1 MQYATAN
8 LEVRGRCRPSACSQC
23 VGDGDVRT
31 VHYVT
36 ESTPPPRFSRARLR
50 TITRRLNP
58 HDSLSGWI
66 FSSARSFMVSFVA
79 LSVTFRVLPGEQVT
93 RGAVSVAALAMVVL
107 LLGAVIQ
114 PPIARLTALTG
125 WVGLAIAGLLT
136 QAVVLGIALAVVP
149 TVQPFRFSEVFVA
162 AWASA
167 VVAALVNW
175 LFDSST
181 EEVFFSQVLG
191 QAIRTARRH
200 PRSGPGLLVVQLDG
214 VSEPILRMAMTSGA
228 MPAVSRLLRSDSHRL
243 RHWHTGLPATTPA
256 GQAVLLHG
264 DEHTIPGYRWY
275 DKDQER
281 IIACGRAGDVA
292 RIQEQISDGHGL
304 LAYDGASVSNMFSGD
319 APVRTLTV
327 SDPIAPVRDRGA
339 VSYAVGRSGFARS
352 MVLFVGQ
359 VIAEWFQGRRQRR
372 RDVQP
377 RVSRSGAFLFL
388 RGITTVLL
396 RDMNVSVVAQQMA
409 RGAPVIY
416 VDFVDYD
423 EVAHHAGPSR
433 PETIR
438 TLESLDRIVE
448 FFMDV
453 NAEVGR
459 DYEIALVSD
468 HGQSQGTPFR
478 QLNHRTLTTAISELT
493 AHASA
498 GSASEYTGEPWM
510 PANLLLAG
518 AEPRNPLAQ
527 AARRVANRKQ
537 PRVDKNETVRVMAGG
552 SLAHVYFTD
561 IAGPADA
568 DDVSGRFP
576 GMIDQLTQLPGVGV
590 VVVRNSRTDGQG
602 ARGGAGQNVAHGAVT
617 AIGRDGRCELGP
629 DGSILVDGH
638 DPLLVYGAHA
648 HHDVGALFGRENVG
662 DLVLLGEFDEH
673 LGEVTAFEEL
683 VGSHGGL
690 GGWQT
695 RALLIHPNAW
705 DIPDAPLD
713 GKLVYTT
720 MIGRLADLGLRGA
733 DGR

>member
-1 MQYATAN
+1 MVKTKPGRSRYAHPR
-8 LEVRGRCRPSACSQC
+8 LRLLVRRLIGHDSVRG
-23 VGDGDVRT
+23 
-31 VHYVT
+31 
-36 ESTPPPRFSRARLR
+36 
-50 TITRRLNP
+50 
-58 HDSLSGWI
+58 WM
-66 FSSARSFMVSFVA
+66 FSSARSFAVSFVA
-79 LSVTFRVLPGEQVT
+79 LSVTFEVLPGEQVT
-93 RGAVSVAALAMVVL
+93 RGALSVAALAMVVL
-107 LLGAVIQ
+107 LAGALIQ

-125 WVGLAIAGLLT
+125 WVGLAVAGLLT
-136 QAVVLGIALAVVP
+136 QALVLGIALAVVP
-149 TVQPFRFSEVFVA
+149 TVEPFSFSEVFLA

-191 QAIRTARRH
+191 QAIRTARRN
-200 PRSGPGLLVVQLDG
+200 PVSGPGLLVVQLDG
-214 VSEPILRMAMTSGA
+214 VSEPMLRFAMTSGA
-228 MPAVSRLLRSDSHRL
+228 MPAVTRLLRGDSHRL
-243 RHWHTGLPATTPA
+243 RHWHTGMPATTPA

-275 DKDQER
+275 EKS
-281 IIACGRAGDVA
+281 AGKAMVSGRAADVA
-292 RIQEQISDGHGL
+292 EIQARISTGEGL

-352 MVLFVGQ
+352 MVLFLGQ
-359 VIAEWFQGRRQRR
+359 IIAEWFQGRRQRR
-372 RDVQP
+372 RDVRP

-433 PETIR
+433 PETMR

-453 NAEVGR
+453 DTEVGR

-478 QLNHRTLTTAISELT
+478 QINGQTLAEVIFELARQPAKSRADGVET
-493 AHASA
+493 VVDPDEAAK
-498 GSASEYTGEPWM
+498 YTSEPWM

-518 AEPRNPLAQ
+518 AERRNPIVR
-527 AARRVANRKQ
+527 AARAIARRKQ
-537 PRVDKNETVRVMAGG
+537 NGGDKHEAIQIMAGG

-561 IAGPADA
+561 IAGEADA
-568 DDVSGRFP
+568 DAMADAFP
-576 GMIDQLTQLPGVGV
+576 GLIERL
-590 VVVRNSRTDGQG
+590 
-602 ARGGAGQNVAHGAVT
+602 ACYRGIGAVAVRT
-617 AIGRDGRCELGP
+617 N
-629 DGSILVDGH
+629 DGSVTAVGEQGSCTMGPRGAISVAGA
-638 DPLLVYGAHA
+638 DPLLVYGAEA
-648 HHDVGALFGRENVG
+648 HHDLFGLFAREHTG
-662 DLVLLGEFDEH
+662 DLVVLGELDPH

-695 RALLIHPNAW
+695 RALLIHPRDW
-705 DIPDAPLD
+705 DVPSGALD
-713 GKLVYTT
+713 GLHVHEA
-720 MIGRLADLGLRGA
+720 MIARLEKLGLRGSSTPDSRPPA
-733 DGR
+733 SDTRSPDTPDSDTRGPSL

>member
-1 MQYATAN
+1 M
-8 LEVRGRCRPSACSQC
+8 
-23 VGDGDVRT
+23 
-31 VHYVT
+31 
-36 ESTPPPRFSRARLR
+36 
-50 TITRRLNP
+50 
-58 HDSLSGWI
+58 
-66 FSSARSFMVSFVA
+66 RSFAVSFVA
-79 LSVTFRVLPGEQVT
+79 LSVTFQVLPGEQVT
-93 RGAVSVAALAMVVL
+93 RGALSVAALAMVVL
-107 LLGAVIQ
+107 LAGALIQ

-125 WVGLAIAGLLT
+125 WVGLAVAGLLT
-136 QAVVLGIALAVVP
+136 QALVLGVALAVVP
-149 TVQPFRFSEVFVA
+149 TIEPFSFSEVFLA

-191 QAIRTARRH
+191 QAMRTARRN
-200 PRSGPGLLVVQLDG
+200 PVSGPGLLVVQLDG
-214 VSEPILRMAMTSGA
+214 VSEPMLRFAMTSGA
-228 MPAVSRLLRSDSHRL
+228 MPAVTRLLRGDSHRL
-243 RHWHTGLPATTPA
+243 RHWHTGMPATTPA

-275 DKDQER
+275 EKR
-281 IIACGRAGDVA
+281 AAKAMASGRAADVA
-292 RIQEQISDGHGL
+292 EIQARISTGEGL

-352 MVLFVGQ
+352 MVLFLGQ
-359 VIAEWFQGRRQRR
+359 IIAEWFQGRRQRR
-372 RDVQP
+372 RDVRP

-433 PETIR
+433 PETMR

-453 NAEVGR
+453 DTEVGR

-478 QLNHRTLTTAISELT
+478 QINGQTLAEVIFELARTPATSRETGVGA
-493 AHASA
+493 ASRA
-498 GSASEYTGEPWM
+498 DGQAAAATDKADPDDAAKYTSEPWM

-518 AEPRNPLAQ
+518 AERRNLIV
-527 AARRVANRKQ
+527 RVARAIAKRKQ
-537 PRVDKNETVRVMAGG
+537 NNSQEHAPIQVMAGG

-561 IAGPADA
+561 IAGEADA
-568 DDVSGRFP
+568 TAIEDAYP
-576 GMIDQLTQLPGVGV
+576 GLIDRLAGYRGIGTVA
-590 VVVRNSRTDGQG
+590 VRANDGS
-602 ARGGAGQNVAHGAVT
+602 VT
-617 AIGRDGRCELGP
+617 AVGEGGSCTMGP
-629 DGSILVDGH
+629 RGAISVAGT
-638 DPLLVYGAHA
+638 DPLLVYGAEA
-648 HHDVGALFGRENVG
+648 HHDVFGLFAREHAG
-662 DLVLLGEFDEH
+662 DLVVLGELDPH

-695 RALLIHPNAW
+695 RALLIHPHDW
-705 DIPDAPLD
+705 DLPSGALD
-713 GKLVYTT
+713 GLRVHEA
-720 MIGRLADLGLRGA
+720 MIARLEKLGLRESDPPELRPSRSSA
-733 DGR
+733 RGRAL